1 MGKALILIAE
11 DCPETR
17 SLYYWWLTEKGF
29 DVAAA
34 GDGEE
39 ALKLLDAIQPDLIL
53 TDLRMPKVE
62 GLEVIRQVRSRQA
75 LAHVPVVAMTAHRG
89 ESLGEAVRAGASEVI
104 DKARGL
110 DHLTEILGR
119 LLRQAA

>member
-17 SLYYWWLTEKGF
+17 SLYYWWLTEEGF

-39 ALKLLDAIQPDLIL
+39 ALRLLDTIHPDLIL
-53 TDLRMPKVE
+53 TDLMMPKVD
-62 GLEVIRQVRSRQA
+62 GLEVIRQVRGRQA
-75 LAHVPVVAMTAHRG
+75 LAHIPVVAMTAHRG
-89 ESLGEAVRAGASEVI
+89 ESLAAASKAGASEVI
-104 DKARGL
+104 DKAKGL

-119 LLRQAA
+119 LLRKAA